1 MGVHSEDSLEPHPR
15 CTSCSPVPSWQWL
28 LPFPSKTLLRLLR
41 PRLLSRLHSLP
52 QRLENTQFSVLT
64 PSIQSTMTYRLLR
77 SLLPTLTI
85 LKMPLL
91 PKLLS
96 KLLSMTL
103 LLEVWLPNR
112 LLLLSM
118 SFLLPLLLWLLLQS
132 LPPIHMLLVSP
143 SMVWDMLAFPTLV
156 WDTMVWLTTPWDIMV
171 SDTMV

>member
-52 QRLENTQFSVLT
+52 QRLENTQLSVLT

-85 LKMPLL
+85 LKMSLL

-118 SFLLPLLLWLLLQS
+118 S
-132 LPPIHMLLVSP
+132 PIHMLLVSP
-143 SMVWDMLAFPTLV
+143 SMAWDMLAFLTLV
-156 WDTMVWLTTPWDIMV
+156 WDTMV
-171 SDTMV
+171 